1 MSKNIYSEF
10 NALSL
15 EGIRLLNILLKHL
28 EDELKALSERDLEK
42 IKLSTFKKTQILT
55 EFSSNTELRNTLLN
69 SKKLQPNKEN
79 ITTFITS
86 CPDKTL
92 ADECKSNWDALETIL
107 NNVIK
112 ANTVNEHVVK
122 KNKNSV
128 STILDILQ
136 GKTKNNM
143 LYNAKGD
150 KGDYSGQS
158 RLGKA

>member
-1 MSKNIYSEF
+1 MSNNIHSEF

-42 IKLSTFKKTQILT
+42 IKLSTFKKTQILS
-55 EFSSNTELRNTLLN
+55 EFASNTELRNELLN

-79 ITTFITS
+79 IITFIAN
-86 CPDKTL
+86 CQDKTL
-92 ADECKSNWDALETIL
+92 ADECKGNWDDLETTL

-122 KNKNSV
+122 KNKNNV
-128 STILDILQ
+128 STILSILQ
-136 GKTKNNM
+136 GKNKNNM